1 MYQIITDMEQ
11 ADKLWAA
18 GLLYYRFG
26 VEEWSLDDSYL
37 PIYQG
42 PSNMWHPSS
51 SRTDDDAPQYAIL
64 LEE

>member
-1 MYQIITDMEQ
+1 MYHIITDMEQ

-18 GLLYYRFG
+18 GLLYCRIG
-26 VEEWSLDDSYL
+26 GQEWFLDDSYL

-42 PSNMWHPSS
+42 PLSEWQPS
-51 SRTDDDAPQYAIL
+51 RGTDGDIIEYAIL

>member
-1 MYQIITDMEQ
+1 MYHIITDMEQ

-37 PIYQG
+37 PIYQVPRTEWQ
-42 PSNMWHPSS
+42 PS
-51 SRTDDDAPQYAIL
+51 RDTDGDIIEYAIL